1 MSKIVPFRKDER
13 RRRKRREAETAF
25 ELLFFTGVRY
35 MRHEDDNQTADAAR
49 PVRPTKPTRRRA

>member
-35 MRHEDDNQTADAAR
+35 MRHEDDNQTADATR